1 MGKFARGLPGT
12 AFSFLPPFPAPQA
25 ELREKGRK
33 TVEDSGIPCPLPLPE
48 REKGLI
54 GDPLYGKMRVA
65 K

>member
-1 MGKFARGLPGT
+1 M
-12 AFSFLPPFPAPQA
+12 
-25 ELREKGRK
+25 REKGRK
-33 TVEDSGIPCPLPLPE
+33 TVEDSGIPCPLLLPE